1 MGDIALGA
9 TLTLFGGAPG
19 ALLSQIRTVRA
30 YIPGAASIRR
40 IWPSPWSPSTLTFA
54 T

>member
-1 MGDIALGA
+1 MGDTAPGEI
-9 TLTLFGGAPG
+9 LTLFGAVPG
-19 ALLSQIRTVRA
+19 ALLSQIRAVRA
-30 YIPGAASIRR
+30 YMPGAASIRR